1 MDVIYAYYLN
11 FMSSLGIK
19 PFFYEIFFAIIPFV
33 IIAAFL
39 ILTVLFL
46 VLAERRVLALYT
58 QRKGPNRV
66 GWQGCLQTL
75 CDAFKLL
82 FKEDK
87 RPRCADK
94 ILFFAAP
101 LIVFIPVM
109 TAYATLHYSPYFD
122 LLKSHVG
129 VLLYI
134 ALLGVPLIGF
144 ILAGYA
150 SNNKYSLLG
159 AIRACAQAISYELP
173 LVMSALSVAILA
185 GSLNLAEIINAQSGK
200 FGLFEWF
207 FIPSLIGFVIF
218 LICAVAELNRVPF
231 DLPEAESELV
241 SGYSTEYSG
250 MKFAFFFLAEYAL
263 LFLTS
268 VFMVI
273 LFFGG
278 YTSPFGVYISKLIRL
293 PEAFIYIEQIIWLF
307 LKTYLLIFFIMLTRA
322 ALMRLRCD
330 KLMNFA
336 WKVLLPLSILN
347 VFIVSFIRYIRG
359 FS

>member
-1 MDVIYAYYLN
+1 MDILHFYYVKLMSEAGFKPYVYEVLFAVI
-11 FMSSLGIK
+11 
-19 PFFYEIFFAIIPFV
+19 PFAII
-33 IIAAFL
+33 AAVL

-46 VLAERRVLALYT
+46 VLLERKLLALFT

-66 GWQGCLQTL
+66 GKWGCLQTF

-87 RPRCADK
+87 IPACADK
-94 ILFFAAP
+94 NLFFLAP

-109 TAYATLHYSPYFD
+109 SAFAVIHYSPYFD

-129 VLLYI
+129 LLLYI
-134 ALLGVPLIGF
+134 ALLGIPMIGF

-159 AIRACAQAISYELP
+159 GIRTCAQAISYELP

-200 FGLFEWF
+200 FGLLEWF
-207 FIPSLIGFVIF
+207 FIPSFLGCVIF
-218 LICAVAELNRVPF
+218 IICTIAELNRVPF

-268 VFMVI
+268 VFTVI

-278 YTSPFGVYISKLIRL
+278 YTSPFGVYFSQILDL
-293 PEAFIYIEQIIWLF
+293 GEPYLGIEQALWLF

-322 ALMRLRCD
+322 TLPRLRGD
-330 KLMNFA
+330 VLMDLA
-336 WKVLLPLSILN
+336 WKILLPVSILN
-347 VFIVSFIRYIRG
+347 IFIAAIIRYWRG
-359 FS
+359 F